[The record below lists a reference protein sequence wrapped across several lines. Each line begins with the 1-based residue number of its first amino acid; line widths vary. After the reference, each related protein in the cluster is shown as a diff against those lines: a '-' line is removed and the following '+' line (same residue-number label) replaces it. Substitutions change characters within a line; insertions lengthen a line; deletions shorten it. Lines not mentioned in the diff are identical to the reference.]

1 MNTSEPQSA
10 ESWPRK
16 LNKALIAI
24 GVIAFGLI
32 VTDRL
37 LEAFRADDLPADQ
50 ATLELSPPISKEASV
65 VTTVVPEPT
74 VQAEVNPDANTDLDA
89 SAQIIEQPVQSEPDV
104 VVMET
109 DSAVVESVSTNEEQ
123 EMLVKLESMFGSRVV
138 FVSAAEPAY
147 LVTADERR
155 FEVGKP
161 VDDET
166 ELAGIT
172 AQQVFFD
179 RSGDLIVISLP
190 EPTVQ

>member
-50 ATLELSPPISKEASV
+50 ATLELLPPISEEVSV

-74 VQAEVNPDANTDLDA
+74 VQAEVNPDTNTNPDT
-89 SAQIIEQPVQSEPDV
+89 SALIAEQSVLSEPDV
-104 VVMET
+104 MQS
-109 DSAVVESVSTNEEQ
+109 DSAAVEPASTSDEQ

>member
-50 ATLELSPPISKEASV
+50 ATLELSPPISEEASV

-74 VQAEVNPDANTDLDA
+74 VQVEVNPDTNTKPDT
-89 SAQIIEQPVQSEPDV
+89 SALIAEQSVLSEPDV
-104 VVMET
+104 MQT
-109 DSAVVESVSTNEEQ
+109 DSAAVEPASTHDEQ

-161 VDDET
+161 VDDDT
-166 ELAGIT
+166 TLAGIT